1 MLNRVNETKD
11 QYKEMKKN
19 VVEKKISLKDAIAQI
34 EKDMIATQ
42 SEMEKRERDSIG
54 IEANIRST
62 QNHVNVL
69 QEKISASK
77 AILLQYLEVI
87 YTKSDVV
94 FDSESQDVDLLKT
107 IVMNSNDA
115 ARVLDDIYSQ
125 ALLELAGKEFI
136 DNYRSAVAALYQENL
151 SLQKQKEDLELA
163 KKDLVN
169 YQIALDDQ
177 KEYKEAILAQA
188 KDDES
193 QLNNLIIERSES
205 SEKLSAH
212 LSEVSNVY
220 QKTFEE
226 IAAVK

>member
-1 MLNRVNETKD
+1 M
-11 QYKEMKKN
+11 
-19 VVEKKISLKDAIAQI
+19 
-34 EKDMIATQ
+34 
-42 SEMEKRERDSIG
+42 
-54 IEANIRST
+54 
-62 QNHVNVL
+62 
-69 QEKISASK
+69 
-77 AILLQYLEVI
+77 
-87 YTKSDVV
+87 
-94 FDSESQDVDLLKT
+94 FDSKNQDVDLLKT
-107 IVMNSNDA
+107 IVMNSSDA

-163 KKDLVN
+163 KKDLEN

-177 KEYKEAILAQA
+177 KEYKEAILLQT
-188 KDDES
+188 KSDES

-205 SEKLSAH
+205 SEKLAAH

-226 IAAVK
+226 IAAAK

>member
-1 MLNRVNETKD
+1 
-11 QYKEMKKN
+11 
-19 VVEKKISLKDAIAQI
+19 
-34 EKDMIATQ
+34 
-42 SEMEKRERDSIG
+42 
-54 IEANIRST
+54 
-62 QNHVNVL
+62 
-69 QEKISASK
+69 
-77 AILLQYLEVI
+77 
-87 YTKSDVV
+87 
-94 FDSESQDVDLLKT
+94 
-107 IVMNSNDA
+107 MNSSDA

-163 KKDLVN
+163 KKDLEN

-177 KEYKEAILAQA
+177 KEYKETILLQT
-188 KDDES
+188 KSDES

-205 SEKLSAH
+205 SEKLAAH

-226 IAAVK
+226 IAAAK

>member
-1 MLNRVNETKD
+1 M
-11 QYKEMKKN
+11 
-19 VVEKKISLKDAIAQI
+19 
-34 EKDMIATQ
+34 
-42 SEMEKRERDSIG
+42 
-54 IEANIRST
+54 
-62 QNHVNVL
+62 
-69 QEKISASK
+69 
-77 AILLQYLEVI
+77 
-87 YTKSDVV
+87 
-94 FDSESQDVDLLKT
+94 FDSKNQDVDLLKT

-163 KKDLVN
+163 KKDLEN

-177 KEYKEAILAQA
+177 KEYKEAILVQA
-188 KDDES
+188 KNDES

-205 SEKLSAH
+205 SEKLAAH
-212 LSEVSNVY
+212 LSEVNNVY

-226 IAAVK
+226 IAAAK

>member
-1 MLNRVNETKD
+1 M
-11 QYKEMKKN
+11 
-19 VVEKKISLKDAIAQI
+19 
-34 EKDMIATQ
+34 
-42 SEMEKRERDSIG
+42 
-54 IEANIRST
+54 
-62 QNHVNVL
+62 
-69 QEKISASK
+69 
-77 AILLQYLEVI
+77 
-87 YTKSDVV
+87 
-94 FDSESQDVDLLKT
+94 FDSKNQDVDLLKT
-107 IVMNSNDA
+107 IVMNSSDA

-163 KKDLVN
+163 KKDLEN